1 MSPMPSGRRASSAS
15 APSSIDTPAT
25 SDADSFPPSRGD
37 PSRTVT
43 RTGSSLRKNA
53 AASPAIPPPMPP
65 PAGVVPAVIVL
76 KPATGGRPPGP
87 ALGRV
92 ARRRR
97 SEQRLH
103 VEQGRNHGEVPAC
116 ARDRDV
122 DAVAGDLDG
131 ADADRLGP
139 HAVPR
144 LVVDEHRVGGGDAEV
159 GQGGDVDLG

>member
-1 MSPMPSGRRASSAS
+1 MPSGRRASSAS

-43 RTGSSLRKNA
+43 RTGAPARKKA
-53 AASPAIPPPMPP
+53 AASPAIPPPMTTTCG
-65 PAGVVPAVIVL
+65 GVPVVIVL
-76 KPATGGRPPGP
+76 KTATAGGPPGP
-87 ALGRV
+87 ALGRI

-97 SEQRLH
+97 SQQRLH
-103 VEQGRNHGEVPAC
+103 VEQGRNHGEVPAR
-116 ARDRDV
+116 ARARDV
-122 DAVAGDLDG
+122 DAVAGNLDG

-139 HAVPR
+139 HAEPR